1 MANQP
6 ASLQQVG
13 AFITSL
19 FTLFWGLVIDKNK
32 KLADIESGKIQ
43 KLIDQQDKRSLID
56 EIIKFINNGG
66 QMQMVGNH
74 EVNTNNMPALPFA
87 GATVEFHE
95 KRGVVA
101 IQPSKVTLH
110 LSPNQKDGKV
120 IKGHNLRKELKGMP
134 VMDACEL
141 DYYLANPH
149 LIPEEWK
156 GKVVF
161 FWGTIFR
168 NSGVGLFVRC
178 LIWFDDAWQSCYR
191 WLGDDFDGNVSEALS
206 AN

>member
-19 FTLFWGLVIDKNK
+19 FTLFWGLVTNKSK

-43 KLIDQQDKRSLID
+43 ELIDRQDKRSLID

-66 QMQMVGNH
+66 RMQMVGNH
-74 EVNTNNMPALPFA
+74 EVNTDIMPALPFP
-87 GATVEFHE
+87 GATIEYHK
-95 KRGVVA
+95 KRGMVA
-101 IQPSKVTLH
+101 INPSKVVLH
-110 LSPNQKDGKV
+110 LSPNQKNGKTQ
-120 IKGHNLRKELKGMP
+120 GHNLRKELKGMP

-156 GKVVF
+156 GKAVF

-168 NSGVGLFVRC
+168 YSDDSLCVRC
-178 LIWFDDAWQSCYR
+178 LVWRGGAWVSSYG
-191 WLGDDFDGNVSEALS
+191 WLDNDFDGFLPAALS
-206 AN
+206 AK